1 MPLGRRVI
9 EMSTVK
15 AQKVPLGLLVRRA
28 LLRRCPVCGGRKI
41 FEGWYRLKP
50 TCPTC
55 GYRFERESG
64 YWVSA
69 IIVNTAAT
77 FSIFAVFFVGVMVFT
92 FPDVSWG
99 PVLLVAAVTNVLFP
113 IFFFP
118 MSKTLLM
125 AIDLWTHP
133 LPPEVATKIRI

>member
-1 MPLGRRVI
+1 MATVKTQKLPLGV
-9 EMSTVK
+9 
-15 AQKVPLGLLVRRA
+15 LLRRA
-28 LLRRCPVCGGRKI
+28 LSRRCPVCGGGKI
-41 FEGWYRLKP
+41 FESWYRLK
-50 TCPTC
+50 TNCPTC

-77 FSIFAVFFVGVMVFT
+77 FALFGIFFVGVMLLT

-113 IFFFP
+113 TFFFP

-133 LPPEVATKIRI
+133 LPPEVATKTRI